1 MPTLR
6 ELLNDG
12 RIHVFDGAMG
22 TMLYD
27 RGVFLNVCYDEL
39 NLRQP
44 IYRRTAAYGHFGRDE
59 PGFTWEQLGNL
70 ASFKAA
76 VGV

>member
-12 RIHVFDGAMG
+12 RTHVFDGAMG

-44 IYRRTAAYGHFGRDE
+44 ALSTVSWRRCSSAMCSAA
-59 PGFTWEQLGNL
+59 TTSL
-70 ASFKAA
+70 ATQGWCAR
-76 VGV
+76 